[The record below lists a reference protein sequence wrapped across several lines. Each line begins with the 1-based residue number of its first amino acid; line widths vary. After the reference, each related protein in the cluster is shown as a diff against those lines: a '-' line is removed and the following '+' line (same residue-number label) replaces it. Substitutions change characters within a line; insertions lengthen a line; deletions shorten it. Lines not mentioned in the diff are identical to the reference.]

1 MHHSVVAAK
10 HRSERL
16 NASLDSVSVFSFQRF
31 SFLLFFHAF
40 QGNKIYCSQLQHHC
54 LCTVAALFMHCLWD
68 PQLLYSEKKIKNW
81 SHDTIHTFKNYF
93 VTIFSV
99 FSFSKNKFN
108 TNGPLDYFS
117 NS

>member
-16 NASLDSVSVFSFQRF
+16 NASLDSASVFSFQCF

-68 PQLLYSEKKIKNW
+68 PQLLYSEKKLKI
-81 SHDTIHTFKNYF
+81 DPTILFTLLKIILLQYF
-93 VTIFSV
+93 QFLVSAKISSIQTD
-99 FSFSKNKFN
+99 
-108 TNGPLDYFS
+108 P
-117 NS
+117 